1 MNKPKE
7 VSCSGHDRIHY
18 FLDQVVELCLLYGM
32 EFNGCFS
39 VGISGVEDAD
49 DTSIRNIEH
58 ISKDGVIRTLHRG
71 NRL

>member
-1 MNKPKE
+1 MDKLKE
-7 VSCSGHDRIHY
+7 LSCSEHDRIHY

-39 VGISGVEDAD
+39 VGISGVEDTD
-49 DTSIRNIEH
+49 DSSIRNIEH
-58 ISKDGVIRTLHRG
+58 ISQAGVTRTLHRG